1 MLNKEVFKQK
11 LQDLID
17 FYPNW
22 GIKVDDPKVIAKWY
36 TIFKDDTDEQFQN
49 MVNAH
54 IKTVAFN
61 PTVASLIECKP
72 NSNVKIINGEKY
84 VGGLRYYE

>member
-22 GIKVDDPKVIAKWY
+22 GIKVDDSKVMAKWY
-36 TIFKDDTDEQFQN
+36 TMFKDETDDRFQS
-49 MVNAH
+49 MVNIH
-54 IKTVAFN
+54 IRTVAFN
-61 PTVASLIECKP
+61 PTVASLMECKS
-72 NSNVKIINGEKY
+72 NSNEKIIDGVRY
-84 VGGLRYYE
+84 IGGLKVYE